1 MNDTNHI
8 YRASN
13 IKAPLATGDDD
24 LKRIASRALHV
35 REEEILSC
43 RMVKRSVDAR
53 DKGDVHLVLTI
64 EITSKIRLHAPRG
77 LQMNEV
83 APPVRKPAPRPRIPA
98 KRPLIVGLGPA
109 GLFAGLTL
117 ARLGLEPLII
127 ERGREVERR
136 SRDIELFHSGGPLDV
151 DSNVQF
157 GEGGAGAFSDGKL
170 NTGISD
176 PRCRQ
181 VLEDLVEA
189 GAPEEI
195 LYDAKPHIGTDRL
208 PGVVRNIREKIRLL
222 GGEVLHE
229 TRLTDIRIENGR
241 VTGAV
246 MLRRG
251 EKIEIETDHIL
262 LAIGHSAR
270 DTLEMLL
277 RLDIPME
284 RKPFSIGARIEQKQ
298 ESIDRAQYGRFA
310 GHKGLG
316 AADYKLNTRVS
327 GDRGVYT
334 FCMCP
339 GGTVVAAASEEGR
352 VCTNGMS
359 VYARDGENANAAL
372 LVGVNP
378 EDFGEGDV
386 LAGVRFQRKW
396 EEKAYQ
402 AGGGNYLA
410 PAQLVSDFLQKV
422 PSTGAGNVK
431 PSYRPGVVWGD
442 LSDVLPDFVH
452 HAMRE
457 ALPKLDR
464 MLHGFAAPDAVLTGV
479 ETRSSSPVRILRG
492 SGFESAVGGLYPC
505 GEGAGYAGGIL
516 SAAVDGIRCA
526 EALAGILPDRE
537 AKK

>member
-1 MNDTNHI
+1 MSESIRI
-8 YRASN
+8 YRAAN
-13 IKAPLATGDDD
+13 IKAPLETGEKD
-24 LKRIASRALHV
+24 LKRIAAKALHI
-35 REEEILSC
+35 REEELSSC
-43 RMVKRSVDAR
+43 RMVKRSIDAR

-64 EITSKIRLHAPRG
+64 EIASKVRLHPPRG
-77 LQMNEV
+77 LQLNEV
-83 APPVRKPAPRPRIPA
+83 QPAKKAAPPKPRALSH
-98 KRPLIVGLGPA
+98 RPLVVGLGPA

-127 ERGREVERR
+127 ERGRDVDTR
-136 SRDIELFHSGGPLDV
+136 SRDIELFWSGGPLDV

-229 TRLTDIRIENGR
+229 TRLVDLRIEGGCI
-241 VTGAV
+241 TGAV
-246 MLRRG
+246 LQRRG
-251 EKIEIETDHIL
+251 ERIEIETENIL

-277 RLDIPME
+277 ARAIPME

-298 ESIDRAQYGRFA
+298 SSIDKAQYGRFA

-316 AADYKLNTRVS
+316 AADYKLNTRVAD
-327 GDRGVYT
+327 GRGVYT

-359 VYARDGENANAAL
+359 DYARDKENATAAL
-372 LVGVNP
+372 LVGVYP

-386 LAGVRFQRKW
+386 LAGVRFQRKR
-396 EEKAYQ
+396 EEAAYR
-402 AGGGNYLA
+402 
-410 PAQLVSDFLQKV
+410 F
-422 PSTGAGNVK
+422 
-431 PSYRPGVVWGD
+431 
-442 LSDVLPDFVH
+442 
-452 HAMRE
+452 
-457 ALPKLDR
+457 
-464 MLHGFAAPDAVLTGV
+464 
-479 ETRSSSPVRILRG
+479 
-492 SGFESAVGGLYPC
+492 
-505 GEGAGYAGGIL
+505 
-516 SAAVDGIRCA
+516 
-526 EALAGILPDRE
+526 
-537 AKK
+537 